1 MKWICRSFL
10 ADDRRGISL
19 SYAESSVHERIYVV
33 IYMGRNFYMR
43 TIKSIRNIPL
53 KYGMLLM
60 LFFLGLTFGS
70 MTVRAENISGTD
82 NNEINVDPTGNGE
95 GYAAVV
101 YNNSNGLPTS
111 EANAIAETKEG
122 FLWIG
127 SYSGLIRYDGSTF
140 ERIDSTTGVTSVVSL
155 YVDSKERLW
164 IGTNDNGVAYME
176 KGDITFYKDVE
187 GLKSSSIRSIV
198 EDNEGNIFIATTFG
212 LGYIDT
218 DMQIHALDE
227 SQLNSEYICELRKDD
242 KGVIYGET
250 MAGAVF
256 TIENMRV
263 TGFYDGNQLGLGV
276 LTTILPDPEN
286 PGYVYL
292 GTENSDI
299 YYGSLDNNLKDV
311 KKIDVS
317 PLSYIFSMEYIGGE
331 LWVCSN
337 SGVGVIKNGKFN
349 ALNKLPLNNSVG
361 HMLADYEGNL
371 WFTSTRQGVMKIV
384 PNNFTD
390 INQKYGLGELVVNS
404 TCVMDDKLFI
414 GTDTGLQVI
423 DKERGR
429 LGEYKMSTLNGKSI
443 EKDNLITLL
452 RDCRIRS
459 IIKDSKDRLWISTYS
474 QLGLVRYD
482 HGDVVTFGTADGL
495 PSERIRVAIEL
506 SDGNMAIAC
515 SGGVAIIQDDEII
528 KVYDET
534 NGLSNPEALTIC
546 EGFNGE
552 LVVGSDGNGIFIINN
567 DSIKNIGSRGGL
579 SSEVILRIKRDDER
593 KLFWIV
599 TSNSISYMKDE
610 KVTTVEKFPYSNN
623 FDIYE
628 DNEENMWVLSS
639 NGIYIVQ
646 KQELIDNKEIETVFL
661 NKDNG
666 LASVA
671 TANSYSYM
679 DEEGNLYISGSAGVT
694 KVDIYKPLED
704 VSKTKMSVPFVEAD
718 GEMIYAEDD
727 GSIVIP
733 SNVKRVTVFSYVY
746 TYSLFNPKVT
756 YHLEGFDNDKTTVD
770 RTELEPIDYTNLD
783 GGTYHFVMELQN
795 TMGQRGKEIE
805 VTLVK
810 KKAFYEK
817 LWFKILTAVVL
828 LAILAL
834 IVSAYVKKK
843 TQALAKKQKENR
855 IFIREMTEAFAK
867 VIDVKDSYTNGHS
880 TRVAE
885 YTAMLAKE
893 LGYNEDDVEKYYN
906 IALLHDIGKI
916 TISKDVLNKPGQL
929 SDKEFNIIKS
939 HSAKGY
945 EILKDISIMPEL
957 AIGAGAHHERPD
969 GKGYPKGL
977 KGKEIPR
984 VAQIIAVADTFDAMY
999 SDRPY
1004 RKRMNFEKAVS
1015 IIKEVSGTQLES
1027 DVVDAFLRLVEKGEF
1042 RAEDDEGGGTFEDI
1056 NNIHKQ
1062 QQRKNEEAKKN
1073 IKNRLNDIK
1082 NENDDEKSKEE

>member
-1 MKWICRSFL
+1 
-10 ADDRRGISL
+10 
-19 SYAESSVHERIYVV
+19 
-33 IYMGRNFYMR
+33 
-43 TIKSIRNIPL
+43 
-53 KYGMLLM
+53 ML
-60 LFFLGLTFGS
+60 
-70 MTVRAENISGTD
+70 
-82 NNEINVDPTGNGE
+82 
-95 GYAAVV
+95 
-101 YNNSNGLPTS
+101 
-111 EANAIAETKEG
+111 
-122 FLWIG
+122 
-127 SYSGLIRYDGSTF
+127 
-140 ERIDSTTGVTSVVSL
+140 
-155 YVDSKERLW
+155 LW

-176 KGDITFYKDVE
+176 KGKINFYKDVE

-198 EDNEGNIFIATTFG
+198 EDKEGNIFIATTYG

-242 KGVIYGET
+242 RGVIYGET
-250 MAGAVF
+250 INGAVF
-256 TIENMRV
+256 TIENKKV
-263 TGFYDGNQLGLGV
+263 TGYYDGNQLGLGV
-276 LTTILPDPEN
+276 LTTITPDPEN

-299 YYGSLDNNLKDV
+299 YYGTLDDNLKSV

-317 PLSYIFSMEYIGGE
+317 PLSYILSMEYIGGE

-337 SGVGVIKNGKFN
+337 TGIGVIRDGNFRS
-349 ALNKLPLNNSVG
+349 LNKLPLNNTVG

-390 INQKYGLGELVVNS
+390 INQKYGLTDIVVNS
-404 TCVMDDKLFI
+404 TCVLEDQLFI
-414 GTDTGLQVI
+414 GTDTGLQII
-423 DKERGR
+423 DKNKGR
-429 LGEYKMSTLNGKSI
+429 LHKFKLSTVNGKISD
-443 EKDNLITLL
+443 KDNFITFMK
-452 RDCRIRS
+452 DCRIRS
-459 IIKDSKDRLWISTYS
+459 IVKDAQDRLWISTYS

-482 HGDVVTFGTADGL
+482 HGDVKTYGTAEGL
-495 PSERIRVAIEL
+495 PSERVRTVIEL
-506 SDGNMAIAC
+506 SNGDMAVAC
-515 SGGVAIIQDDEII
+515 SGGVAIMREDEVI
-528 KVYDET
+528 KVYNDT
-534 NGLSNPEALTIC
+534 NGLTNTEALTIC

-552 LVVGSDGNGIFIINN
+552 LIVGSDGNGIFIITD
-567 DSIKNIGSRGGL
+567 DSIKNIGSKSGL
-579 SSEVILRIKRDDER
+579 SSEVILRIKRDDKR
-593 KLFWIV
+593 KLFWLV

-610 KVTTVEKFPYSNN
+610 AVTTVEKFPYSNN

-628 DNEENMWVLSS
+628 DNMENMWVLSS

-646 KQELIDNKEIETVFL
+646 KQELIDNKDIETVFL

-679 DEEGNLYISGSAGVT
+679 DEKGNLYISGSAGVT

-727 GSIVIP
+727 GSIIIP

-756 YHLEGFDNDKTTVD
+756 YQLEGFDSEKTTVD

-795 TMGQRGKEIE
+795 TMGQKGKEIE
-805 VTLVK
+805 VKLVK

-817 LWFKILTAVVL
+817 IWFKALTAAII
-828 LAILAL
+828 LAVLAL
-834 IVSAYVKKK
+834 IVVGYVKRK
-843 TQALAKKQKENR
+843 TQALIKKQKENR

-867 VIDVKDSYTNGHS
+867 VIDVKDKYTNGHS

-893 LGYNEDDVEKYYN
+893 LGYNEDEVEKYYN

-916 TISKDVLNKPGQL
+916 TIDIDVLNKPGKL
-929 SDKEFNIIKS
+929 TDKEFNIIKS
-939 HSAKGY
+939 HAAQGY
-945 EILKDISIMPEL
+945 QLLKDISIMPEL
-957 AIGAGAHHERPD
+957 AIGAGYHHERPD

-977 KGKEIPR
+977 KGEEIPR

-1015 IIKEVSGTQLES
+1015 IIKEVSGTQLET
-1027 DVVDAFLRLVEKGEF
+1027 DVVDAFLRLVDKGEF
-1042 RAEDDEGGGTFEDI
+1042 RAEDDNGGGTFEDI

-1062 QQRKNEEAKKN
+1062 QQKNADEAKKN
-1073 IKNRLNDIK
+1073 FKNRLEEIK
-1082 NENDDEKSKEE
+1082 SENDDEKSEEE

>member
-1 MKWICRSFL
+1 
-10 ADDRRGISL
+10 
-19 SYAESSVHERIYVV
+19 
-33 IYMGRNFYMR
+33 MGRKLYKR
-43 TIKSIRNIPL
+43 AIKSIRSNPF
-53 KYGMLLM
+53 KYGLILM
-60 LFFLGLTFGS
+60 LFCLVITFCG
-70 MTVRAENISGTD
+70 MTVRAENISGGD
-82 NNEINVDPTGNGE
+82 NDEIVVDPTGDGE

-101 YNNSNGLPTS
+101 YNNTNGLPTS

-155 YVDSKERLW
+155 YVDRKERLW

-176 KGDITFYKDVE
+176 KGKINFYKDVE

-198 EDNEGNIFIATTFG
+198 EDKEGNIFIATTYG

-242 KGVIYGET
+242 RGVIYGET
-250 MAGAVF
+250 INGAVF
-256 TIENMRV
+256 TIENKKV
-263 TGFYDGNQLGLGV
+263 TGYYDGNQLGLGV
-276 LTTILPDPEN
+276 LTTITPDPEN

-299 YYGSLDNNLKDV
+299 YYGTLDDNLKSV

-317 PLSYIFSMEYIGGE
+317 PLSYILSMEYIGGE

-337 SGVGVIKNGKFN
+337 TGIGVIRDGNFRS
-349 ALNKLPLNNSVG
+349 LNKLPLNNTVG

-390 INQKYGLGELVVNS
+390 INQKYGLTDIVVNS
-404 TCVMDDKLFI
+404 TCVLEDQLFI
-414 GTDTGLQVI
+414 GTDTGLQII
-423 DKERGR
+423 DKNKGR
-429 LGEYKMSTLNGKSI
+429 LHKFKLSTVNGKISD
-443 EKDNLITLL
+443 KDNFITFMK
-452 RDCRIRS
+452 DCRIRS
-459 IIKDSKDRLWISTYS
+459 IVKDAQDRLWISTYS

-482 HGDVVTFGTADGL
+482 HGDVKTYGTAEGL
-495 PSERIRVAIEL
+495 PSERVRTVIEL
-506 SDGNMAIAC
+506 SNGDMAVAC
-515 SGGVAIIQDDEII
+515 SGGVAIMREDEVI
-528 KVYDET
+528 KVYNDT
-534 NGLSNPEALTIC
+534 NGLTNTEALTIC

-552 LVVGSDGNGIFIINN
+552 LIVGSDGNGIFIITD
-567 DSIKNIGSRGGL
+567 DSIKNIGSKSGL
-579 SSEVILRIKRDDER
+579 SSEVILRIKRDDKR
-593 KLFWIV
+593 KLFWLV

-610 KVTTVEKFPYSNN
+610 AVTTVEKFPYSNN

-628 DNEENMWVLSS
+628 DNMENMWVLSS

-646 KQELIDNKEIETVFL
+646 KQELIDNKDIETVFL

-679 DEEGNLYISGSAGVT
+679 DEKGNLYISGSAGVT

-727 GSIVIP
+727 GSIIIP

-756 YHLEGFDNDKTTVD
+756 YQLEGFDSEKTTVD

-795 TMGQRGKEIE
+795 TMGQKGKEIE
-805 VTLVK
+805 VKLVK

-817 LWFKILTAVVL
+817 IWFKALTAAII
-828 LAILAL
+828 LAVLAL
-834 IVSAYVKKK
+834 IVVGYVKRK
-843 TQALAKKQKENR
+843 TQALIKKQKENR

-867 VIDVKDSYTNGHS
+867 VIDVKDKYTNGHS

-893 LGYNEDDVEKYYN
+893 LGYNEDEVEKYYN

-916 TISKDVLNKPGQL
+916 TIDIDVLNKPGKL
-929 SDKEFNIIKS
+929 TDKEFNIIKS
-939 HSAKGY
+939 HAAQGY
-945 EILKDISIMPEL
+945 QLLKDISIMPEL
-957 AIGAGAHHERPD
+957 AIGAGYHHERPD

-977 KGKEIPR
+977 KGEEIPR

-1015 IIKEVSGTQLES
+1015 IIKEVSGTQLET
-1027 DVVDAFLRLVEKGEF
+1027 DVVDAFLRLVDKGEF
-1042 RAEDDEGGGTFEDI
+1042 RAEDDNGGGTFEDI

-1062 QQRKNEEAKKN
+1062 QQKNADEAKKN
-1073 IKNRLNDIK
+1073 FKNRLEEIK
-1082 NENDDEKSKEE
+1082 SENDDEKSEEE